1 MSERYIFGYSTSAM
15 QLGKM
20 QLQGNFVFMLQK
32 NIIEREYEKK
42 VQLVAGVFAAS
53 EMTVV
58 VEPMYTAK

>member
-1 MSERYIFGYSTSAM
+1 M